1 MLHCARH
8 PRDPSSYAGAMR
20 LRSIWTDSRLDDF
33 KQNVDSRFDELNARI
48 SDLSSR
54 VDGIQHTMTS
64 GFITLVVIMITGFMG
79 LAGLIVTK
87 L

>member
-1 MLHCARH
+1 MKL
-8 PRDPSSYAGAMR
+8 MR
-20 LRSIWTDSRLDDF
+20 STWTDSRLDDF
-33 KQNVDSRFDELNARI
+33 KGGVDVRLDELSQRI

-54 VDGIQHTMTS
+54 VDGLQQTMIS
-64 GFITLVVIMITGFMG
+64 GFLTLVVIMVSGFMG